1 MQERQ
6 FRLTAG
12 DGHVIF
18 SVEWLPERGDVR
30 GAVHI
35 RHGMAEHCLRYRDF
49 ARYLTECGLA
59 VFAHDHRGHGNS
71 VGPAEVR
78 GHYADQHGWDL
89 VLQDVLLVNRE
100 IVRLLPGKPIV
111 LFGHSMGSFIAR
123 GYSVRHANTLDGLIV
138 SATGIRYGAIAGL
151 ARSIAR
157 WDPRRIGARCPSKLM
172 ATLAMGTFNLQFFPT
187 RTKADWLSR
196 DTHQVDAYVTDP
208 LCGYDCSAQLW
219 ADLFGGIIEFERRE
233 ARGEG
238 LPAHLPAL
246 LVAGTRD
253 PVSMGGRG
261 IKQLAQRYRTAGLRD
276 VDVKLYKGG
285 RHELLN
291 ETNRLE
297 VYADI
302 GAWLERRIS
311 PAIRPTPGQGM
322 QAGTV
327 EAHELSQNDVKSR
340 RLQAR
345 LCFVVASAYASCSQC
360 KADNSIRVSV
370 LVGFGARLHWRTGK
384 VDPHPTDKTLDI
396 HE

>member
-6 FRLTAG
+6 FKLTAG
-12 DGHVIF
+12 DGHAIF
-18 SVEWLPERGDVR
+18 AVEWQPERGAVR

-35 RHGMAEHCLRYRDF
+35 LHGMAEHCLRYRDF
-49 ARYLTECGLA
+49 ARYLTEHEFV
-59 VFAHDHRGHGNS
+59 VFAHDHRGHGHS
-71 VGPAEVR
+71 VGPGEVQ

-100 IVRLLPGKPIV
+100 IARLQPGKPIV

-123 GYSVRHANTLDGLIV
+123 GYMVRHANTLDGLIV

-157 WDPRRIGARCPSKLM
+157 WDLRRIGARYPSKLM
-172 ATLAMGTFNLQFFPT
+172 ASLAMGTFNLQFFPT

-196 DTHQVDAYVTDP
+196 DSRQVDAYMADP

-219 ADLFGGIIEFERRE
+219 SDLFGGIIEFEQRE

-238 LPAHLPAL
+238 LPEHLPAL

-261 IKQLAQRYRTAGLRD
+261 IKQLAQRYGAAGLCN
-276 VDVKLYKGG
+276 VGVKLYKGG

-291 ETNRLE
+291 ETNRQE

-302 GAWLERRIS
+302 GIWLES
-311 PAIRPTPGQGM
+311 QFGWASLPAPEQGVHTG
-322 QAGTV
+322 ATV
-327 EAHELSQNDVKSR
+327 AHE
-340 RLQAR
+340 
-345 LCFVVASAYASCSQC
+345 
-360 KADNSIRVSV
+360 
-370 LVGFGARLHWRTGK
+370 
-384 VDPHPTDKTLDI
+384 
-396 HE
+396 